1 MGRKNNAGVG
11 PAKRKNERKQKMT
24 ITEAEMMNRTF
35 GCELEYEGISQAEAA
50 KTVAEVTGG
59 TTRYVGGSYGT
70 WEVTMPDGRKWKVVS
85 DGSLRG
91 TSSETVTPVMTVAD
105 LETLQQV
112 VRALRRKGAKANGR
126 TGLHVHV
133 GAADFTAEN
142 VKNLVKTFYKQE
154 TLILKAAGTLPARIA
169 QYTQTTDHGFV
180 DKICRMRNPT
190 MDGINRA
197 WFGTFTPHPY
207 HYEHHRYH
215 ALNLNNLWNEKR
227 TIEYRFFNG
236 STHAGEVKTAVQLA
250 ILIALRA
257 KSAKASSARNPRPYN
272 EASAKYDL
280 RVFLLRLGANGN
292 LFKTMRSHLC
302 KNLPGSAAWRDGRH
316 DGRNARTEANG

>member
-1 MGRKNNAGVG
+1 
-11 PAKRKNERKQKMT
+11 MT
-24 ITEAEMMNRTF
+24 ITEAEMANRTF
-35 GCELEYEGISQAEAA
+35 GCELEYEGIGQEKAAKAVAEA
-50 KTVAEVTGG
+50 TGG
-59 TTRYVGGSYGT
+59 TARYVGGYYRT

-85 DGSLRG
+85 DGSLCG
-91 TSSETVTPVMTVAD
+91 TSSETVTPILTTAD
-105 LETLQQV
+105 LDLLQKV

-133 GAADFTAEN
+133 GAADFAAEN

-154 TLILKAAGTLPARIA
+154 TLILKAAGTLPGRIA
-169 QYTQTTDHGFV
+169 QYTRTTDHGFV
-180 DKICRMRNPT
+180 DKICKMRLPT
-190 MDGINRA
+190 MERINTA
-197 WFGTFTPHPY
+197 WFGAYTPHPH
-207 HYEHHRYH
+207 HYESHRYH

-236 STHAGEVKTAVQLA
+236 TTHAGEVKTAVQLA

-257 KSAKASSARNPRPYN
+257 KSAKAASGRNPRPYS
-272 EASAKYDL
+272 EASAKYDF
-280 RVFLLRLGANGN
+280 RVFLLRLGANGD
-292 LFKTMRSHLC
+292 LFKTMRFHLC

>member
-59 TTRYVGGSYGT
+59 TARFVGGSYGT
-70 WEVTMPDGRKWKVVS
+70 WEVTMPDGRKWQVVS
-85 DGSLRG
+85 DGSLCG

-154 TLILKAAGTLPARIA
+154 ELILKAAGTLPERID
-169 QYTQTTDHGFV
+169 QYTRKTDHGFV
-180 DKICRMRNPT
+180 DAICAMRHPT
-190 MDGINRA
+190 MAKIGDAYYGGLTDRD
-197 WFGTFTPHPY
+197 T
-207 HYEHHRYH
+207 HYSDARYR
-215 ALNLNNLWNEKR
+215 ALNLHNLWWGDKH

-236 STHAGEVKTAVQLA
+236 TTHAGKVKTAVQLA
-250 ILIALRA
+250 ILIAIRA
-257 KSAKASSARNPRPYN
+257 KNAKASSARNPRPYSA
-272 EASAKYDL
+272 ASAKYDF
-280 RVFLLRLGANGN
+280 RVFLLRLGANGS
-292 LFKTMRSHLC
+292 LFKTMRHHLC
-302 KNLPGSAAWRDGRH
+302 KNLPGSAAWKDGRH
-316 DGRNARTEANG
+316 D

>member
-1 MGRKNNAGVG
+1 
-11 PAKRKNERKQKMT
+11 MT

-35 GCELEYEGISQAEAA
+35 GCELEYEGISQSTAA

-70 WEVTMPDGRKWKVVS
+70 WEVTMPDGRRWKVVS

-154 TLILKAAGTLPARIA
+154 ELILKAAGTRENRLER
-169 QYTQTTDHGFV
+169 YTRRTDHSFV
-180 DKICRMRNPT
+180 ERICRDRNPT
-190 MDGINRA
+190 WKKLNCD
-197 WFGTFTPHPY
+197 WFGTYTTYFLK
-207 HYEHHRYH
+207 YESHRYS
-215 ALNLNNLWNEKR
+215 ALNLNNLWNDKGTVEFRFWEGTTDHKR
-227 TIEYRFFNG
+227 VSANVLFCLLLV
-236 STHAGEVKTAVQLA
+236 A
-250 ILIALRA
+250 RA
-257 KSAKASSARNPRPYN
+257 KDAKASSAKSQRPYN
-272 EASAKYDL
+272 EASAKYDF
-280 RVFLLRLGANGN
+280 RVFLLRLGANGPM
-292 LFKTMRSHLC
+292 FKSMRKILMA
-302 KNLPGSAAWRDGRH
+302 NLPGSAAWKDGRH
-316 DGRNARTEANG
+316 DRPRAETEVLTATETNG

>member
-1 MGRKNNAGVG
+1 
-11 PAKRKNERKQKMT
+11 MT
-24 ITEAEMMNRTF
+24 ITEAELASLTF
-35 GCELEYEGISQAEAA
+35 GCELEYEGITQERAA
-50 KTVAEVTGG
+50 KVVAQVTGG
-59 TTRYVGGSYGT
+59 TARYEGYHLHNWT
-70 WEVTMPDGRKWKVVS
+70 VTTGDGRKWQVVS
-85 DGSLRG
+85 DGSLWG
-91 TSSETVTPVMTVAD
+91 GAEVVTPIMTYAD
-105 LETLQQV
+105 METLQEV
-112 VRALRRKGAKANGR
+112 VRAMRKAKAKVNSR

-169 QYTQTTDHGFV
+169 HYTQTTDHTFV
-180 DKICRMRNPT
+180 DRICKMRNPT
-190 MDGINRA
+190 MQRVNTA
-197 WFGTFTPHPY
+197 WFGTYTPSPH
-207 HYEHHRYH
+207 HYDYHRYH
-215 ALNLNNLWNEKR
+215 ALNLNNLWNDKR

-280 RVFLLRLGANGN
+280 RVFLLRLGANGD
-292 LFKTMRSHLC
+292 LFKTMRFHLC

-316 DGRNARTEANG
+316 DGRNAATEANG

>member
-1 MGRKNNAGVG
+1 
-11 PAKRKNERKQKMT
+11 MT

-154 TLILKAAGTLPARIA
+154 ELILKAAGTRENRLER
-169 QYTQTTDHGFV
+169 YTRRTDHSFV
-180 DKICRMRNPT
+180 ERICRDRNPT
-190 MDGINRA
+190 WKKLNCD
-197 WFGTFTPHPY
+197 WFGTYKTYFIK
-207 HYEHHRYH
+207 YESHRYS
-215 ALNLNNLWNEKR
+215 ALNLNNLWNDKGTVEFRFWEGTTDHKR
-227 TIEYRFFNG
+227 VAANVLFCLLLV
-236 STHAGEVKTAVQLA
+236 A
-250 ILIALRA
+250 RA
-257 KSAKASSARNPRPYN
+257 KDAKASSAKSQRPYN
-272 EASAKYDL
+272 EASAKYDF
-280 RVFLLRLGANGN
+280 RVFLLRLGANGPM
-292 LFKTMRSHLC
+292 FKSMRKILMA
-302 KNLPGSAAWRDGRH
+302 NLPGSAAWKDGRH
-316 DGRNARTEANG
+316 DRPRAENEVLTATETNG

>member
-1 MGRKNNAGVG
+1 
-11 PAKRKNERKQKMT
+11 MT

-35 GCELEYEGISQAEAA
+35 GCELEYEGISQSAAA

-59 TTRYVGGSYGT
+59 TARYVGGYYGT

-85 DGSLRG
+85 DGSLEG
-91 TSSETVTPVMTVAD
+91 VSSETVTPVMKISD
-105 LETLQQV
+105 LPTLQNV
-112 VRALRRKGAKANGR
+112 VRALRHRGARANVR

-142 VKNLVKTFYKQE
+142 IKNLVRTFYKQE
-154 TLILKAAGTLPARIA
+154 TLILKAAGTLPYRIA
-169 QYTQTTDHGFV
+169 EYTQTTDHTFV
-180 DKICRMRNPT
+180 DKICKMRSPT
-190 MDGINRA
+190 MERINAA
-197 WFGTFTPHPY
+197 WFGTYTPHPD
-207 HYEHHRYH
+207 HYDDHRYH

-236 STHAGEVKTAVQLA
+236 TTHAGEVKTAVQLA

-257 KSAKASSARNPRPYN
+257 KSAKASSARNPRPYSA
-272 EASAKYDL
+272 ESAKYDF

-292 LFKTMRSHLC
+292 LFKTMRFHLC
-302 KNLPGSAAWRDGRH
+302 KNLPGSAAWKDGRH
-316 DGRNARTEANG
+316 D